1 MDAGRTGGG
10 RQALLPRSPRS
21 AQPRTLSVQR
31 AACRQILYARNVC
44 RPGRLLLDWL
54 PDDFPLPAALPRLMN
69 QDVQP
74 DPSADDIA
82 QEVSAAIVAHKLPPG
97 TRLREEALARVYKVS
112 RTKIRAALL
121 MLSKD
126 KLINIVPDKGAF
138 VSKPDANE
146 AREVYAVRRILEAA
160 LAREFVACAKTADFR
175 RIDAHLAEER
185 RALESGDVQARNRLL
200 SQFHIL
206 LAETVGNSVLT
217 GMLRELSA
225 RSAVITVL
233 YQSSHDANCSSR
245 EHHAFIEAARAG
257 DADRA
262 CALMDEHLE
271 HVLAALDFSGDRQ
284 AGSDLVAA
292 LLS

>member
-1 MDAGRTGGG
+1 M
-10 RQALLPRSPRS
+10 
-21 AQPRTLSVQR
+21 
-31 AACRQILYARNVC
+31 I
-44 RPGRLLLDWL
+44 
-54 PDDFPLPAALPRLMN
+54 

-82 QEVSAAIVAHKLPPG
+82 REVSAAIVADKLPPG

-160 LAREFVACAKTADFR
+160 LAREFVARATLLRAAPLCA
-175 RIDAHLAEER
+175 
-185 RALESGDVQARNRLL
+185 GNRLL
-200 SQFHIL
+200 SHFHIL
-206 LAETVGNSVLT
+206 LAEAVGNSVLT

-233 YQSSHDANCSSR
+233 YQTSHDAHCSSR

-257 DADRA
+257 DAERA

-271 HVLAALDFSGDRQ
+271 HVLTALDFTGDKQ

>member
-1 MDAGRTGGG
+1 MP
-10 RQALLPRSPRS
+10 QA
-21 AQPRTLSVQR
+21 
-31 AACRQILYARNVC
+31 AR
-44 RPGRLLLDWL
+44 
-54 PDDFPLPAALPRLMN
+54 
-69 QDVQP
+69 P

-82 QEVSAAIVAHKLPPG
+82 KEIAAAIVAHKLPPG
-97 TRLREEALARVYKVS
+97 TRLREEALARVYQVS

-160 LAREFVACAKTADFR
+160 LAREFVARATAADYR
-175 RIDAHLAEER
+175 RIDAHLAAER
-185 RALESGDVQARNRLL
+185 QALNGGDVQERNRLL
-200 SQFHIL
+200 GQFHIL

-225 RSAVITVL
+225 RSAVITML
-233 YQSSHDANCSSR
+233 YQSSHDASCSSQ
-245 EHHAFIEAARAG
+245 EHHAFIEAARKG

-262 CALMDEHLE
+262 CALMDAHLE
-271 HVLAALDFSGDRQ
+271 HVQTALDFQEGGR
-284 AGSDLVAA
+284 AGGDLVAA

>member
-1 MDAGRTGGG
+1 MIP
-10 RQALLPRSPRS
+10 Q
-21 AQPRTLSVQR
+21 
-31 AACRQILYARNVC
+31 
-44 RPGRLLLDWL
+44 
-54 PDDFPLPAALPRLMN
+54 
-69 QDVQP
+69 VQP

-82 QEVSAAIVAHKLPPG
+82 KEIAAAIVAHKLPPG
-97 TRLREEALARVYKVS
+97 TRLREEALAKVYKVS

-126 KLINIVPDKGAF
+126 KLINIVPDRGAF

-160 LAREFVACAKTADFR
+160 LAREFVARAQPADYR

-185 RALESGDVQARNRLL
+185 NALDGGDVQRRNRLL
-200 SQFHIL
+200 GHFHIL

-233 YQSSHDANCSSR
+233 YQSSHDASCSSQ

-257 DADRA
+257 NAERA
-262 CALMDEHLE
+262 CALMDEHLL
-271 HVLAALDFSGDRQ
+271 HVQTALDFT
-284 AGSDLVAA
+284 AGTQDGGDLVTA

>member
-1 MDAGRTGGG
+1 MP
-10 RQALLPRSPRS
+10 QA
-21 AQPRTLSVQR
+21 
-31 AACRQILYARNVC
+31 AR
-44 RPGRLLLDWL
+44 
-54 PDDFPLPAALPRLMN
+54 
-69 QDVQP
+69 P

-82 QEVSAAIVAHKLPPG
+82 KEIAAAIVAHKLPPG
-97 TRLREEALARVYKVS
+97 TRLREEALARVYQVS

-160 LAREFVACAKTADFR
+160 LAREFVARATAADYR
-175 RIDAHLAEER
+175 RIDAHLAAER
-185 RALESGDVQARNRLL
+185 QALDGNDVQERNRLL
-200 SQFHIL
+200 GQFHIL

-225 RSAVITVL
+225 RSAVITML
-233 YQSSHDANCSSR
+233 YQSSHDASCSSQ
-245 EHHAFIEAARAG
+245 EHHAFIDAARKG

-262 CALMDEHLE
+262 CALMDAHLE
-271 HVLAALDFSGDRQ
+271 HVQTALDFKEGGR
-284 AGSDLVAA
+284 AGGDLVAA

>member
-1 MDAGRTGGG
+1 MSQEVR
-10 RQALLPRSPRS
+10 
-21 AQPRTLSVQR
+21 
-31 AACRQILYARNVC
+31 
-44 RPGRLLLDWL
+44 
-54 PDDFPLPAALPRLMN
+54 
-69 QDVQP
+69 P

-82 QEVSAAIVAHKLPPG
+82 KEISAAIVAHKLPPG
-97 TRLREEALARVYKVS
+97 TRLREEALAGVYQVS

-160 LAREFVACAKTADFR
+160 LAREFVARATAADYR
-175 RIDAHLAEER
+175 RIDAHLAAER
-185 RALESGDVQARNRLL
+185 RALEGGDVQERNRLL
-200 SQFHIL
+200 GHFHIL
-206 LAETVGNSVLT
+206 LAEAVGNSVLT

-233 YQSSHDANCSSR
+233 YQSSHDASCSSQ

-262 CALMDEHLE
+262 CALMDAHLE
-271 HVLAALDFSGDRQ
+271 HVQTALDFKNGGRSG
-284 AGSDLVAA
+284 GDLVSA

>member
-1 MDAGRTGGG
+1 MS
-10 RQALLPRSPRS
+10 QE
-21 AQPRTLSVQR
+21 
-31 AACRQILYARNVC
+31 AR
-44 RPGRLLLDWL
+44 
-54 PDDFPLPAALPRLMN
+54 
-69 QDVQP
+69 P

-82 QEVSAAIVAHKLPPG
+82 KEISAAIVAHKLPPG
-97 TRLREEALARVYKVS
+97 TRLREEALAGVYQVS

-126 KLINIVPDKGAF
+126 KLIHIVPDKGAF

-160 LAREFVACAKTADFR
+160 LAREFVARATAADYR
-175 RIDAHLAEER
+175 RIDAHLAAER
-185 RALESGDVQARNRLL
+185 QALAGGDVQERNRLL
-200 SQFHIL
+200 GHFHIL

-233 YQSSHDANCSSR
+233 YQSSHDASCSSQ

-257 DADRA
+257 DTERA
-262 CALMDEHLE
+262 CALMDAHLE
-271 HVLAALDFSGDRQ
+271 HVQTALNFKNGGRT
-284 AGSDLVAA
+284 GGDLVSA

>member
-1 MDAGRTGGG
+1 MP
-10 RQALLPRSPRS
+10 QE
-21 AQPRTLSVQR
+21 
-31 AACRQILYARNVC
+31 AR
-44 RPGRLLLDWL
+44 
-54 PDDFPLPAALPRLMN
+54 
-69 QDVQP
+69 P

-82 QEVSAAIVAHKLPPG
+82 KEIAAAIVAHKLPPG
-97 TRLREEALARVYKVS
+97 TRLREEALAGVYQVS

-160 LAREFVACAKTADFR
+160 LAREFVARATAADYR
-175 RIDAHLAEER
+175 RIDAHLAEET
-185 RALESGDVQARNRLL
+185 RALENGDVQERNRLL
-200 SQFHIL
+200 GHFHIL

-225 RSAVITVL
+225 RSAVITML
-233 YQSSHDANCSSR
+233 YQSSHDASCSSR
-245 EHHAFIEAARAG
+245 EHRDFIEAARRG
-257 DADRA
+257 DAERA
-262 CALMDEHLE
+262 CALMDAHLE
-271 HVLAALDFSGDRQ
+271 HVQTTLNFKSGGQ
-284 AGSDLVAA
+284 AGGDLVTA

>member
-1 MDAGRTGGG
+1 MSAFPVP
-10 RQALLPRSPRS
+10 LL
-21 AQPRTLSVQR
+21 
-31 AACRQILYARNVC
+31 I
-44 RPGRLLLDWL
+44 DWL
-54 PDDFPLPAALPRLMN
+54 PNGFPSRQPLPRPMT
-69 QDVQP
+69 QEVQT

-82 QEVSAAIVAHKLPPG
+82 KEVAAAIVAHKLPPG
-97 TRLREEALARVYKVS
+97 TRLREEALAKVYKVS

-160 LAREFVACAKTADFR
+160 LAREFVAHAKAADFR

-185 RALESGDVQARNRLL
+185 KALDSGDVQTRNRLL
-200 SQFHIL
+200 SHFHIL

-233 YQSSHDANCSSR
+233 YQSSHDASCSSQ

-257 DADRA
+257 DTERA
-262 CALMDEHLE
+262 CALMDEHLQ
-271 HVLAALDFSGDRQ
+271 HVQTALNFSGGHQ
-284 AGSDLVAA
+284 AGNDLVTA